1 LAPGDDPAAPGRR
14 AVPPAYTRAMRRWF
28 CVIVL
33 LFGFAGDGY
42 AWTVRP
48 RLPVPIERSLDPRD
62 VTSGAVPTGAWW
74 LPS

>member
-1 LAPGDDPAAPGRR
+1 
-14 AVPPAYTRAMRRWF
+14 MRRWF